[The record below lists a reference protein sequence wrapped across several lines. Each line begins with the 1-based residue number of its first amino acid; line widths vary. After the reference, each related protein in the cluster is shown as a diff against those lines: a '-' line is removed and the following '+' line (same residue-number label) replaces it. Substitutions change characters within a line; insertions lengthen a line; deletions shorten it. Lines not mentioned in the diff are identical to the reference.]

1 MTNEQARGKMHHLVT
16 VESVEY
22 VLRWKTSD
30 VVCKTHFYEVGEYFS
45 VESRERSEV
54 QFIF

>member
-30 VVCKTHFYEVGEYFS
+30 VVCKTRFYEVGEYFS